1 MGQFWIWSENLQI
14 RLKCVIGAFSFSSK
28 NTSIILEPLS
38 RGWHKNWQPT
48 CCQEGARPCWK
59 VGNIQN
65 SEVSS
70 NFPLLSFFLNIIH
83 PCSYKQPVNIHYSSA
98 FTVGS
103 TSSQHRHV

>member
-28 NTSIILEPLS
+28 NTSMTLEPLPI
-38 RGWHKNWQPT
+38 GWHKNWQPT

-59 VGNIQN
+59 VKNIHN

-70 NFPLLSFFLNIIH
+70 NFPLLIFFEHNASL
-83 PCSYKQPVNIHYSSA
+83 QL
-98 FTVGS
+98 
-103 TSSQHRHV
+103 